1 MNFNN
6 EEQYNIN
13 FNYADQVHAEGF
25 MKNEFHKQISKRKSQ
40 PAWSTS
46 DLNKII
52 TERNKLL
59 KKAIKS
65 QKVDDWSKFKKSKNM
80 VTRLIRQ
87 SKKDYFKTQ
96 VAANRNNPKKLWK
109 LIKNLTR
116 EDINKQNFINSLEDK
131 DGKRH
136 TDNREVQ
143 F

>member
-1 MNFNN
+1 
-6 EEQYNIN
+6 
-13 FNYADQVHAEGF
+13 
-25 MKNEFHKQISKRKSQ
+25 
-40 PAWSTS
+40 
-46 DLNKII
+46 
-52 TERNKLL
+52 
-59 KKAIKS
+59 
-65 QKVDDWSKFKKSKNM
+65 M